1 MIKLARI
8 ERISDMIGTLY
19 IVTTPIGNMGDI
31 TYRAVEVLKKTR
43 FIACEDT
50 RRTGSLIAKHGL
62 GIKSYI
68 SFFEGNEAEKTK
80 YIISLLEAGNDVALV
95 SDGGTPL
102 ISDPGYKLVRECRNL
117 KINVESIPGPSALIT
132 ALTLSGL
139 PTDKFMFLGFSPKS
153 RGKRIIFFEQVKD
166 FKNLTIVFYESPHR
180 IVESLE
186 DLKTVLGDIEIVVC
200 RELTKVY
207 EEVLTDKIS
216 VILKKLNPRGEFTVV
231 FRL

>member
-1 MIKLARI
+1 MIKGALF
-8 ERISDMIGTLY
+8 
-19 IVTTPIGNMGDI
+19 IVSTPIGNMGDI
-31 TYRAVEVLKKTR
+31 TFRAVEVLKKVR
-43 FIACEDT
+43 FVACEDT
-50 RRTGSLIAKHGL
+50 RRTGSLSSKLGL
-62 GIKSYI
+62 GIKSYV
-68 SFFEGNEAEKTK
+68 SFFEGNEAEKTR

-117 KINVESIPGPSALIT
+117 QIKVESIPGPSALIT

-153 RGKRIIFFEQVKD
+153 RGKRMNFFNDVKN
-166 FKNLTIVFYESPHR
+166 FKDITFVFYESPHR

-186 DLKTVLGDIEIVVC
+186 DLKTVLGDIEIVAC
-200 RELTKVY
+200 REMTKVF
-207 EEVLTDKIS
+207 EEVLSDKIS
-216 VILKKLNPRGEFTVV
+216 VILKKLNPRGEFTIV